1 MGTSMLQRS
10 QTTSSHIKVINK
22 NSSSAELQSLFKLHH
37 ESAKKREEA
46 RGYSTAIGVFE
57 GAGGGNFSEAAPQR
71 DRGGAQILQHFRC
84 AALFEPSQWVSGDP
98 VGGRTS
104 ASPRGAWPC
113 SARSA
118 RSSNAAD
125 LPAVLLAPAS
135 GTWCLYPW
143 VCWNM
148 FSSIP
153 MGRQTLP
160 ARQVG
165 SRKLPTCSN
174 IEGEPTR
181 TCDSF
186 EEAKIGAG
194 PRRPGR
200 CTGSMAIRYS
210 RRARAE
216 AA

>member
-57 GAGGGNFSEAAPQR
+57 GAGGGNFSEADPQR
-71 DRGGAQILQHFRC
+71 DRSGAQFLQHFRC

-118 RSSNAAD
+118 RSSNAAIFASSK
-125 LPAVLLAPAS
+125 LSQVRVGPPRCWSMSEAS
-135 GTWCLYPW
+135 GFLHAARPRSADPW
-143 VCWNM
+143 GM
-148 FSSIP
+148 
-153 MGRQTLP
+153 LE
-160 ARQVG
+160 
-165 SRKLPTCSN
+165 TCSN
-174 IEGEPTR
+174 IPMGIGTKYHWRAPEGRPAGR
-181 TCDSF
+181 
-186 EEAKIGAG
+186 AG

>member
-57 GAGGGNFSEAAPQR
+57 GPGGGNFSEAAPQR

-148 FSSIP
+148 FSNIP
-153 MGRQTLP
+153 HGSADLGRAACRKPEASDMLQHRGGANTNL
-160 ARQVG
+160 RQFRG
-165 SRKLPTCSN
+165 SEDRCRSTS
-174 IEGEPTR
+174 T
-181 TCDSF
+181 
-186 EEAKIGAG
+186 GALHRQYG
-194 PRRPGR
+194 DPV
-200 CTGSMAIRYS
+200 
-210 RRARAE
+210 
-216 AA
+216 